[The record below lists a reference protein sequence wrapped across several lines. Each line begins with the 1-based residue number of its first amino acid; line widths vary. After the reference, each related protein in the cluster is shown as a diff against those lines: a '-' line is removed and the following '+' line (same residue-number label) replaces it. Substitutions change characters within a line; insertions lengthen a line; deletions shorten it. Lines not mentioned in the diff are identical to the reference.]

1 MAPSGEQTGE
11 RRGQEQ
17 SCRSKKQKDEGYL
30 LMPVTDPP
38 KIVKFS
44 KYRNLSDFIRDLLS
58 GAAGVTAVEYVV
70 IICFTAA
77 MAIISWGYLG
87 GNLQTLFTNV
97 GCYLTGSANCSTG

>member
-1 MAPSGEQTGE
+1 M
-11 RRGQEQ
+11 
-17 SCRSKKQKDEGYL
+17 
-30 LMPVTDPP
+30 
-38 KIVKFS
+38 
-44 KYRNLSDFIRDLLS
+44 S

-97 GCYLTGSANCSTG
+97 GCYLTGSANCSTGDEEDDAVVAAAAESDESDDDEDDSDNQGDDEDDSDEDNGDDGGDDEEED